1 MIARAL
7 PAVLL
12 ALALPLAGCK
22 QAQRFFFGGPPPG
35 TPGYVIGFLGAVIA
49 DEPRAALEAREVLSE
64 GGNAADAATTI
75 ALTLAVTLPSRAGL
89 GGGGACLAYFP
100 PAKTPEAI
108 MFLPQPADSAQTD
121 RPAAVPMLLRG
132 LLTLQARHGT
142 RTIANLIQPAEGLA
156 RFGVPVSTAL
166 ARDLKVVGQALTL
179 DPGAARAFASISGGP
194 LTEGT
199 TLMQP
204 DLGTT
209 FAEIRINGVNDLY
222 GGALAERLERAA
234 ANAGSPI
241 TATDLAKA
249 RASIAEPIIIPGW
262 PGDHNGAHEDIAF
275 LPLPADGGL
284 AAAAAFQALTHNA
297 ENVSGAKAIALAV
310 AARYRQSGGDA
321 KTLLSTPPT
330 LATEPGS
337 ATLPALPASTGFVA
351 LDRKGGAVACDVT
364 MGNLFGIGRIARGT
378 GLVLA
383 ASPKAWP
390 PPLLSAAIAF
400 TPARFGFR
408 AAVAASGQEGAPLA
422 AAAAL
427 AEALSMPAKPK
438 LKKGETPRF
447 VPTPVPEPGRANIAA
462 CSAGLPGP
470 EKFCAWQADP
480 RLSGLATGGQDQE
493 KIEMEREK

>member
-1 MIARAL
+1 MRSMITRAL

-12 ALALPLAGCK
+12 ALTLPLAACK
-22 QAQRFFFGGPPPG
+22 QTQRFFFGGPPLG

-89 GGGGACLAYFP
+89 GAGGACLAYFP
-100 PAKTPEAI
+100 PAKTPEVI
-108 MFLPQPADSAQTD
+108 MFLPQPAESTATD

-179 DPGAARAFASISGGP
+179 DPGASPFASITGGP

-222 GGALAERLERAA
+222 GGALAARLERAS

-241 TATDLAKA
+241 TAGDLAKA

-262 PGDHNGAHEDIAF
+262 PGSHADIAF
-275 LPLPADGGL
+275 LPLPADGGI
-284 AAAAAFQALTHNA
+284 AAAAAFQALTHNS
-297 ENVSGAKAIALAV
+297 EDVSGARAIARAV

-321 KTLLSTPPT
+321 KTLL
-330 LATEPGS
+330 ATHADGTAS
-337 ATLPALPASTGFVA
+337 LPALPASTGFVA

-383 ASPKAWP
+383 ASPKTWP

-400 TPARFGFR
+400 NPARFGFR
-408 AAVAASGQEGAPLA
+408 AAVASSGQEGAPLA
-422 AAAAL
+422 TAVAL
-427 AEALSMPAKPK
+427 AETLSMTEKPK
-438 LKKGETPRF
+438 LKKGETLRF
-447 VPTPVPEPGRANIAA
+447 MPTPVPDPGRANVVG
-462 CSAGLPGP
+462 CSAGLPGA

-480 RLSGLATGGQDQE
+480 RLNGLATGGEDQE
-493 KIEMEREK
+493 KIEMERAE

>member
-1 MIARAL
+1 MRSMIARVL

-22 QAQRFFFGGPPPG
+22 QTQRFFFGGPPPG

-64 GGNAADAATTI
+64 GGNAADAATTM

-108 MFLPQPADSAQTD
+108 MFLPQPAESAGTD

-179 DPGAARAFASISGGP
+179 DPGAARAFASITGGP

-222 GGALAERLERAA
+222 GGALAERLERAS

-241 TATDLAKA
+241 TAADLAKA
-249 RASIAEPIIIPGW
+249 RAGVATPIIIPGW
-262 PGDHNGAHEDIAF
+262 PRDHDGGDEEIAF

-284 AAAAAFQALTHNA
+284 AAAAAFQAFVHNA
-297 ENVSGAKAIALAV
+297 QDVSGAKAIALAV
-310 AARYRQSGGDA
+310 AARYRHAGGDA
-321 KTLLSTPPT
+321 KTLLSTPPAAPRACRRSRPRPVSSPST
-330 LATEPGS
+330 ARGVRSPAMSPWAICSASGGSRAAPGS
-337 ATLPALPASTGFVA
+337 CSPPRPRRGRRRCSPPRSPSPRRASAFVPRSRRRG
-351 LDRKGGAVACDVT
+351 RKVP
-364 MGNLFGIGRIARGT
+364 R
-378 GLVLA
+378 
-383 ASPKAWP
+383 WP
-390 PPLLSAAIAF
+390 PP
-400 TPARFGFR
+400 P
-408 AAVAASGQEGAPLA
+408 PL
-422 AAAAL
+422 
-427 AEALSMPAKPK
+427 
-438 LKKGETPRF
+438 PR
-447 VPTPVPEPGRANIAA
+447 R
-462 CSAGLPGP
+462 
-470 EKFCAWQADP
+470 
-480 RLSGLATGGQDQE
+480 
-493 KIEMEREK
+493 

>member
-1 MIARAL
+1 MRSMIARAL

-22 QAQRFFFGGPPPG
+22 QTQRFFFGGPPPG

-64 GGNAADAATTI
+64 GGNAADAATTM

-108 MFLPQPADSAQTD
+108 MFLPQPAESVGTD

-179 DPGAARAFASISGGP
+179 DPGAARAFASITGGP

-222 GGALAERLERAA
+222 GGALAERLERAS

-241 TATDLAKA
+241 TAADLAKA
-249 RASIAEPIIIPGW
+249 RAGVATPIIIPGW
-262 PGDHNGAHEDIAF
+262 PRDHDGGDEEIAF

-284 AAAAAFQALTHNA
+284 AAAAAFQAFVHNA
-297 ENVSGAKAIALAV
+297 QDVSGAKAIALAV
-310 AARYRQSGGDA
+310 AARYRQAGGDA
-321 KTLLSTPPT
+321 KTLLSTPP
-330 LATEPGS
+330 GS
-337 ATLPALPASTGFVA
+337 TASLPPLPASTGFVA

-422 AAAAL
+422 TAAAL

-447 VPTPVPEPGRANIAA
+447 LPAPVPEPGRANIAA
-462 CSAGLPGP
+462 CSAGLPGA

-480 RLSGLATGGQDQE
+480 RLNGLATGGDDQE
-493 KIEMEREK
+493 KVEMEREK

>member
-1 MIARAL
+1 MRSMIARVL
-7 PAVLL
+7 PVVLL
-12 ALALPLAGCK
+12 ALALPLVGCK
-22 QAQRFFFGGPPPG
+22 ETQRFFFGGPPPG

-64 GGNAADAATTI
+64 GGNAADAATTL

-100 PAKTPEAI
+100 PAKVPEAI
-108 MFLPQPADSAQTD
+108 MFLPAATEGAGAG

-179 DPGAARAFASISGGP
+179 DPGAASAFASITGGP

-222 GGALAERLERAA
+222 GGALADRLERAS

-241 TATDLAKA
+241 TAADLAKA
-249 RASIAEPIIIPGW
+249 RATIAEPIVIPSF
-262 PGDHNGAHEDIAF
+262 PGHHEEIAF

-284 AAAAAFQALTHNA
+284 AAAAAFQALTRNQKDMT
-297 ENVSGAKAIALAV
+297 GAKAIALAI

-321 KTLLSTPPT
+321 KTLLSTPPGT
-330 LATEPGS
+330 AS
-337 ATLPALPASTGFVA
+337 LPALPASTGFVA

-364 MGNLFGIGRIARGT
+364 MGNLFGVGRVARGT
-378 GLVLA
+378 GILLA
-383 ASPKAWP
+383 ASPKIWP
-390 PPLLSAAIAF
+390 PPLLAAAIAF
-400 TPARFGFR
+400 NPQRFGFR
-408 AAVAASGQEGAPLA
+408 AEVAASGQEGAPLA
-422 AAAAL
+422 VAAAL
-427 AEALSMPAKPK
+427 AETLTMPAKVKPK
-438 LKKGETPRF
+438 KKGEMIPIMT
-447 VPTPVPEPGRANIAA
+447 TPVPEPGRANVVA
-462 CSAGLPGP
+462 CLDGLPGA
-470 EKFCAWQADP
+470 EKFCAWQADR
-480 RLSGLATGGQDQE
+480 RLSGLATGGNDQE
-493 KIEMEREK
+493 KIEMERAE